1 MYFFDKRSIRLWLY
15 SGIILLLLSACSANT
30 SNQEQKEGGDT
41 SQTTETGESEKVTI
55 TVAFDKDE
63 DFFESRFGGIE
74 EKLGNVKLKMI
85 PFFQTWTELEEM
97 FAAGTV
103 PDIIYS
109 ANFDTN
115 RELLEADLVYPIE
128 ELIAKSDLN
137 IDDINPS
144 LISYA
149 RSFDPEGS
157 LIGLPDGVGYK
168 VLFYN
173 KDVFDLF
180 GKEYPTGEMTWEE
193 AIELGEKMTG
203 ERNGQNYTGLLI
215 DLATAPLD
223 QWAVNPVDP
232 DTDEVLLLKEPAFKK
247 YYDLMERYYNIP
259 GLYDVGVDGDWFAQ
273 GFAAMKVGYH
283 QTLMWSDVEDKKDS
297 IDIAPI
303 PTWPELPGIH
313 PYLTTTPMI
322 IMKESEHVEEAFAIL
337 KEYVSKENQLKI
349 SRTMASGTVLM
360 DKDVFEQTGA
370 DVPIYKG
377 KNIDAFYDLTPAEL
391 KRQSRWDRIVDYKL
405 EEFVE
410 SEDDATTFLRK
421 LQEEVEIKIKEE
433 KAKMDE

>member
-1 MYFFDKRSIRLWLY
+1 MY
-15 SGIILLLLSACSANT
+15 SGIMLLLLSACSANT
-30 SNQEQKEGGDT
+30 GNEEQKEGGNT
-41 SQTTETGESEKVTI
+41 SQATEKNESEKVTI

-63 DFFESRFGGIE
+63 DFFESRFGAIE
-74 EKLGNVKLKMI
+74 EKLGNVKLEMV

-97 FAAGTV
+97 FASGTV

-128 ELIAKSDLN
+128 ELISKSDLN
-137 IDDINPS
+137 LDDINPS

-180 GKEYPTGEMTWEE
+180 GMEYPTGEMTWEE
-193 AIELGEKMTG
+193 AIELGKKMTG

-303 PTWPELPGIH
+303 PTWPELPGTH

-322 IMKESEHVEEAFAIL
+322 IMKDSKHVEEAFAVL
-337 KEYVSKENQLKI
+337 KEYVSKENQLNI
-349 SRTMASGTVLM
+349 SRTMSSGTVLM
-360 DKDVFEQTGA
+360 DKEVFEQTGA
-370 DVPIYKG
+370 DVPIYEG
-377 KNIDAFYDLTPAEL
+377 KNIDAFYELTPAEL

-405 EEFVE
+405 EEFAE
-410 SEDDATTFLRK
+410 SEDDAATFLRK

-433 KAKMDE
+433 KAKMD